1 MGRFRRRCHARC
13 EESTAAA
20 RCQEAREDPTV
31 RDMGVEAYKRASY
44 FVAQAHWLLHRFP
57 DGLYEDVP
65 GLCKAVTR
73 VEIADNDYSL
83 TAGRYVGI
91 APVSQGDDDAEAFVG
106 RMREIHSE
114 LSELTEQAITL
125 SAKVQQ
131 MFSEWAE

>member
-1 MGRFRRRCHARC
+1 MI
-13 EESTAAA
+13 
-20 RCQEAREDPTV
+20 V
-31 RDMGVEAYKRASY
+31 RDAT
-44 FVAQAHWLLHRFP
+44 
-57 DGLYEDVP
+57 
-65 GLCKAVTR
+65 CKAVTR
-73 VEIADNDYSL
+73 KEIADNDYSL
-83 TAGRYVGI
+83 TAGRYVGV